1 MEKLNPS
8 RFEIG
13 AVYNARV
20 SSRLRNQSSFLTTSP
35 QPKDKKSLR
44 PGHLQPLKR
53 ELVFDID
60 MTDVRNNDFVPRK
73 AQSPRGVAV
82 KVATIHTLTVQG
94 LFLAVQSKGASLRP
108 VVSEVLH
115 HRKSW
120 TTVRSLVLFPEC
132 SPTGLVLR
140 EEVLIDP
147 EVMAVMAY
155 PVREWS
161 TARVCRCSSEG
172 F

>member
-1 MEKLNPS
+1 
-8 RFEIG
+8 
-13 AVYNARV
+13 
-20 SSRLRNQSSFLTTSP
+20 
-35 QPKDKKSLR
+35 
-44 PGHLQPLKR
+44 
-53 ELVFDID
+53 
-60 MTDVRNNDFVPRK
+60 MTDLRNNDFVPRM
-73 AQSPRGVAV
+73 AQTPRGVVV
-82 KVATIHTLTVQG
+82 KVAIIHTLTIQD

-147 EVMAVMAY
+147 EVMAVIGGLAY

-161 TARVCRCSSEG
+161 TARVCRRSKRKILSNVKRDVRG
-172 F
+172 